1 MRWLVVACASGDV
14 VGVDTG
20 HTLSISRHAQGEMGT
35 PCPEQ
40 LEEHLPAAR
49 SFYYS
54 YIFGSIG
61 TLNRLHD
68 AGHHQHRLGGEP
80 VHINNIIAICYLRA
94 SF

>member
-1 MRWLVVACASGDV
+1 MTISHGAGGDEDPV
-14 VGVDTG
+14 
-20 HTLSISRHAQGEMGT
+20 L
-35 PCPEQ
+35 EQ

-49 SFYYS
+49 SLYYS

-80 VHINNIIAICYLRA
+80 VHINNIIAICYLRLPQQI
-94 SF
+94 